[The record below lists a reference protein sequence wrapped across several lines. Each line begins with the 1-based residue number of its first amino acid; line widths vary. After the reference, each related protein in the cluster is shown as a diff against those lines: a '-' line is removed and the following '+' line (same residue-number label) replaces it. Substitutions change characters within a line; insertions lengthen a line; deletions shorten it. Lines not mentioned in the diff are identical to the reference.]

1 MEDIYFYGNDF
12 SKNLN
17 KFLEIFPR
25 SQRIEMLKK
34 ILSMYK
40 NSINMDK
47 KKNIEDN
54 SIILKNF

>member
-1 MEDIYFYGNDF
+1 
-12 SKNLN
+12 
-17 KFLEIFPR
+17 
-25 SQRIEMLKK
+25 MLKK

-54 SIILKNF
+54 SIILKNFYKSIDLYKRIIDGCLQVLEKNNN